1 MLHTISNQEL
11 EHLLTLDHP
20 TWTPQ
25 AIAQQAEEYRNF
37 LDDRL
42 DAPLRRYLDTGKPQQ
57 FRVGEF
63 SLLLIQAMR
72 RQVQLPSGRPP
83 HGRLPEGPPQ
93 RQGADP
99 TAVIL

>member
-25 AIAQQAEEYRNF
+25 AIAQQAEEYR
-37 LDDRL
+37 
-42 DAPLRRYLDTGKPQQ
+42 RYLDTGKPQQ
-57 FRVGEF
+57 FQSGEF

-72 RQVQLPSGRPP
+72 RRCSYLQ
-83 HGRLPEGPPQ
+83 
-93 RQGADP
+93 
-99 TAVIL
+99 AVLLMDAYLKNPRNGKALILRR

>member
-1 MLHTISNQEL
+1 MLHAISNQEL

-57 FRVGEF
+57 FQHGAF

-72 RQVQLPSGRPP
+72 
-83 HGRLPEGPPQ
+83 HGCSYLQAVLLMDAYLKDPQ
-93 RQGADP
+93 HGKAL
-99 TAVIL
+99 ILRR

>member
-57 FRVGEF
+57 F
-63 SLLLIQAMR
+63 
-72 RQVQLPSGRPP
+72 QVVEVLSSSKPCAAGAATFRPSSSWT
-83 HGRLPEGPPQ
+83 
-93 RQGADP
+93 P
-99 TAVIL
+99 T

>member
-42 DAPLRRYLDTGKPQQ
+42 DAPLQKQESSTPGAQKDT
-57 FRVGEF
+57 
-63 SLLLIQAMR
+63 
-72 RQVQLPSGRPP
+72 
-83 HGRLPEGPPQ
+83 
-93 RQGADP
+93 
-99 TAVIL
+99 

>member
-57 FRVGEF
+57 FQSGEF

-72 RQVQLPSGRPP
+72 HGCSYLQCRPPGRQVRPSGAPRLSGLA
-83 HGRLPEGPPQ
+83 GRL
-93 RQGADP
+93 
-99 TAVIL
+99 

>member
-20 TWTPQ
+20 AWTPQ
-25 AIAQQAEEYRNF
+25 AIAQQAEAYRNF

-42 DAPLRRYLDTGKPQQ
+42 EAPLRHYLDTGKPQQ
-57 FRVGEF
+57 FQSGEF

-72 RQVQLPSGRPP
+72 
-83 HGRLPEGPPQ
+83 HGCSYLQAVLLMDAYLKDPQ
-93 RQGADP
+93 NGKAL
-99 TAVIL
+99 ILRR

>member
-42 DAPLRRYLDTGKPQQ
+42 EAPLRHYLDTGKPQQ

-63 SLLLIQAMR
+63 SLLLIQSMR
-72 RQVQLPSGRPP
+72 RRCSYFQAVVLMDAY
-83 HGRLPEGPPQ
+83 LK
-93 RQGADP
+93 DP
-99 TAVIL
+99 RNGKALILRR

>member
-42 DAPLRRYLDTGKPQQ
+42 EAPLGHR
-57 FRVGEF
+57 
-63 SLLLIQAMR
+63 QAPA
-72 RQVQLPSGRPP
+72 VSGW
-83 HGRLPEGPPQ
+83 
-93 RQGADP
+93 
-99 TAVIL
+99 

>member
-42 DAPLRRYLDTGKPQQ
+42 DAPPPALPGHW
-57 FRVGEF
+57 
-63 SLLLIQAMR
+63 QA
-72 RQVQLPSGRPP
+72 S
-83 HGRLPEGPPQ
+83 
-93 RQGADP
+93 
-99 TAVIL
+99 AVPVR

>member
-1 MLHTISNQEL
+1 MLHAISNQEL

-25 AIAQQAEEYRNF
+25 AIAQQAEAYRNF

-42 DAPLRRYLDTGKPQQ
+42 DAPLRHYLDTGKPQQ

-72 RQVQLPSGRPP
+72 
-83 HGRLPEGPPQ
+83 HGCSYLQ
-93 RQGADP
+93 AVLLMDAYLKDP
-99 TAVIL
+99 CNGKALILRR

>member
-20 TWTPQ
+20 AWTSQ
-25 AIAQQAEEYRNF
+25 AIAQQAEEYRSF

-57 FRVGEF
+57 FQHGEF

-72 RQVQLPSGRPP
+72 
-83 HGRLPEGPPQ
+83 HGCSYLQAVLFMDAYLKDPQ
-93 RQGADP
+93 NGKAL
-99 TAVIL
+99 ILRR

>member
-57 FRVGEF
+57 FQSGEF

-72 RQVQLPSGRPP
+72 RRCSYLQAVL
-83 HGRLPEGPPQ
+83 LLDAYLKDPQ
-93 RQGADP
+93 NGKAL
-99 TAVIL
+99 ILRR